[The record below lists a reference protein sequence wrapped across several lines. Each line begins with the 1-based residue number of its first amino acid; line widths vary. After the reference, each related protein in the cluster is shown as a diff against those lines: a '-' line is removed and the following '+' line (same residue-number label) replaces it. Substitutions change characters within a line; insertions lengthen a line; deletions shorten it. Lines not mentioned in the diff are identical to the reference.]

1 MGGVIMAGYLTKNQ
15 IAKDLM
21 AGRAIMLESETTVG
35 GSVLFRVL
43 AEYNRD
49 NEGNYTTKTG
59 RYIPH
64 VDSAWST
71 IREQNISSFDELVDY
86 LWVQRRR
93 MI

>member
-1 MGGVIMAGYLTKNQ
+1 MSGYLTKNQ
-15 IAKDLM
+15 IKIDLM
-21 AGRAIMLESETTVG
+21 AGRAIMLESDTTVG
-35 GSVLFRVL
+35 GSVLFRAL

-49 NEGNYTTKTG
+49 DDGNYTTKTG

-71 IREQNISSFDELVDY
+71 LREQNVSSFDELVDY
-86 LWVQRRR
+86 LWSQRRR

>member
-1 MGGVIMAGYLTKNQ
+1 MPGHLTKNQ
-15 IAKDLM
+15 IKNDLM
-21 AGRAIMLESETTVG
+21 EGRAIMLESDTTGG
-35 GSVLFRVL
+35 GSVLFRAL

-49 NEGNYTTKTG
+49 DDGNYTTKTG

-64 VDSAWST
+64 VDNAWST